1 MPGHSVD
8 VSAAIVN
15 AARDRAGEIT
25 ELSLRIHAN
34 PELGHQEHR
43 AVAWCQE
50 VLERHGFD
58 LAIVPGV
65 DTAFVATRRGAG
77 PGPTIGFLA
86 EYDALP
92 GVDHG

>member
-1 MPGHSVD
+1 MKERLA
-8 VSAAIVN
+8 SAAQS
-15 AARDRAGEIT
+15 ARRDLID
-25 ELSLRIHAN
+25 LSLRIHAH

-43 AVAWCQE
+43 AVAWCRE
-50 VLERHGFD
+50 LLERHGF
-58 LAIVPGV
+58 AFEIVPGV
-65 DTAFVATRRGAG
+65 ETAFVATRRGSG